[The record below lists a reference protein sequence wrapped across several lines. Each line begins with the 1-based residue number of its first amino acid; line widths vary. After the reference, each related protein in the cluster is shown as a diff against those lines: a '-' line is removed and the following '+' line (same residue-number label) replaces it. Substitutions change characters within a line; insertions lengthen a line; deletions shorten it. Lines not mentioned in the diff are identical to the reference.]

1 MPARRHLEPVA
12 VLGGGHGAHAMAAD
26 LALAGCDVRLCEHPR
41 FASSFRATLEGGSI
55 ERQGLGRT
63 GVARPALVTTDFAAA
78 LEGARLVNVVVPA
91 SGHEL
96 FLGAL
101 RPYLRDDQAVVI
113 WAGDLGSLQL
123 AHLLRADEAARPAIL
138 ETSTMPWGA
147 RLTAPA
153 RVDVFVTAKRIL
165 AAALP
170 ATETDDWLEAL
181 RAFWPA
187 LEPAEH
193 VLQVGFSNPNPLV
206 HPPGSLLNA
215 GRIEHARGDFYLYR
229 EGMTP
234 AVLGLIRALWRESNQ
249 VAAALGFT
257 IPYDEADF
265 DKPASIMGELFE
277 RPAAKYEAIAN
288 VLGPTSL
295 QDRYLTEDLPFG
307 LVPVAELGDRAGVDT
322 PLIDALI
329 ALGSVVCGHDFRRTG
344 RTLRSLGVEALSLE
358 AVLAHV
364 RGT

>member
-1 MPARRHLEPVA
+1 MPGSGQLEPVA

-26 LALAGCDVRLCEHPR
+26 LALLGCEVRLCEHPR
-41 FASSFRATLEGGSI
+41 FAAAFHSTLATGVI

-63 GVARPALVTTDFAAA
+63 GLARPALVTTDFEPA

-96 FLGAL
+96 FFAALRPHLRDEQVVVVWAGDFGAL
-101 RPYLRDDQAVVI
+101 R
-113 WAGDLGSLQL
+113 L
-123 AHLLRADEAARPAIL
+123 AHLLGEDETVRPAIL

-153 RVDVFVTAKRIL
+153 RVEVFVTAKRIL

-170 ATETDDWLEAL
+170 ATETDDWLAAL
-181 RAFWPA
+181 RSFWPA
-187 LEPAEH
+187 LERAEH

-206 HPPGSLLNA
+206 HPPGCLLNA
-215 GRIEHARGDFYLYR
+215 GRIEFAAGDFRLYR

-234 AVLGLIRALWRESNQ
+234 AVLGLICAVWREATQ
-249 VAAALGFT
+249 VAAALGFA
-257 IPYDEADF
+257 IPYDEEDF
-265 DKPASIMGELFE
+265 ARPASIMGELFE
-277 RPAAKYEAIAN
+277 RPAGKYEAIAN

-307 LVPVAELGDRAGVDT
+307 LVPVSELGDRAGVET

-329 ALGSVVCGHDFRRTG
+329 ALGSVVCGHDFRRSG
-344 RTLRSLGVEALSLE
+344 RTLRSLGLDTLSVEGLLR
-358 AVLAHV
+358 LV
-364 RGT
+364 RGR